1 MDGHIHENDLLAWIL
16 ECPLQ
21 STSISIDDGFEV
33 FPVVG
38 IGRRIVIV
46 QPDVNSFVNESL
58 LERKVFL
65 VKWENVY
72 LFVDCNIQ
80 ICDCGSG

>member
-21 STSISIDDGFEV
+21 STSVDDEFEI

-46 QPDVNSFVNESL
+46 QPDVNSVVNESL
-58 LERKVFL
+58 VERKAFL
-65 VKWENVY
+65 EEWEDVY
-72 LFVDCNIQ
+72 LFVDCDVQ
-80 ICDCGSG
+80 IFDGGSR